1 MNHCEFFLIFLQI
14 VCLSDDKI
22 LPLHRFFNDLSKND
36 VIHSQ
41 V

>member
-1 MNHCEFFLIFLQI
+1 MKHSEFFRIFLKI

-22 LPLHRFFNDLSKND
+22 LPLHRFFDDLSKND
-36 VIHSQ
+36 VILSQ